1 MSIKLVA
8 VDLDGTLLNERG
20 VVSEATKAAI
30 DRAQS
35 RGVIVAFCTGRT
47 LAESRPVIASLPQ
60 VRYAV
65 TTTCGRILNLHTGEY
80 LGGVR
85 LEPDLA
91 RSLAERLR
99 EHPAFF
105 AVMADGEVY
114 SDEAN
119 FAYATPIFS
128 ESWHMYHR
136 SSYTIVDDVQEL
148 LKNRTE
154 PVEKLFFIFRDR
166 ESRDAAWPC
175 VQDAPCYV
183 ACSGSNNIEL
193 TAIGADKG
201 VGLKILAEH
210 LGIAREETCACGDN
224 INDLEM
230 LQYAGLAVA
239 MGNATPD
246 TKKHADVIAPSNRED
261 GVAWVL
267 DHLEE
272 LACN

>member
-1 MSIKLVA
+1 MSVKLVA
-8 VDLDGTLLNERG
+8 VDLDGTLLNEKG
-20 VVSEATKAAI
+20 IVTDVTKAAI
-30 DRAQS
+30 DRAQK
-35 RGVIVAFCTGRT
+35 RGVTVAFCTGRT
-47 LAESRPVIASLPQ
+47 LAETRPVIEQLPQ

-65 TTTCGRILNLHTGEY
+65 TTTCGRILNLHTDEY

-85 LEPDLA
+85 LDADLA

-99 EHPAFF
+99 EHEAFF

-114 SDEAN
+114 SDEAHFV
-119 FAYATPIFS
+119 FAKSIFS
-128 ESWHMYHR
+128 EAAYLFHR
-136 SSYTIVDDVQEL
+136 AVYTVVDDVHAL
-148 LKNRTE
+148 LRERTD
-154 PVEKLFFIFRDR
+154 PIEKLFFIFRDK
-166 ESRDAAWPC
+166 EARDAAWPC
-175 VQDAPCYV
+175 VQDAPCYI
-183 ACSGSNNIEL
+183 ACSGANNIEL

-201 VGLKILAEH
+201 RGLQILADH
-210 LGIAREETCACGDN
+210 LGIAREETCAIGDN

-246 TKKHADVIAPSNRED
+246 TKKCADIIAPTNRED

-272 LACN
+272 LV